1 MAIETYLMSK
11 VSIIIPVH
19 NVEKY
24 LRKCVESVVNQTLT
38 DIEIIL
44 VENLST
50 DSSYEVCMELAEQ
63 DSRIKVLKLDR
74 SGISYV
80 RNKGVE
86 AASSPYVAFVD
97 GDDIIKP
104 EMYSEMLNLAETND
118 LDLVTC
124 HLLKR
129 YEYRSDRLVYKSDGT
144 SVVYSS
150 DDFLKLCFESKIP
163 NSVCTLLCRKSL
175 FENIEFPEGVYFED
189 VATIWRLI
197 KASRQCGHINKAFYI
212 YLRHPG
218 SIVHTMN
225 FQKAEN
231 HARADRAKLTYISQ
245 NYSDDEILRLGMPS
259 ALVLFKMIIKMVKLA
274 KTDEEKALCIEYR
287 DFAMTLPHNYPYRKR
302 KYRIYQYMVTKHWNL
317 LCLLKRGCI
326 I

>member
-1 MAIETYLMSK
+1 MSK
-11 VSIIIPVH
+11 VSVIIPVH
-19 NVEKY
+19 NVAKY
-24 LRKCVESVVNQTLT
+24 LRKCVESVAQQTLT

-44 VENLST
+44 VENMST
-50 DSSYEVCMELAEQ
+50 DSYYEICLEIANQ
-63 DSRIKVLKLDR
+63 DKRIKVLKLDR
-74 SGISYV
+74 AGISYV

-86 AASSPYVAFVD
+86 AATSPYIAFVD
-97 GDDIIKP
+97 GDDIVAP
-104 EMYSEMLNLAETND
+104 EMYSEMLSFAETNN

-144 SVVYSS
+144 SAVYSS
-150 DDFLKLCFESKIP
+150 DEFLKRCFENKIP
-163 NSVCTLLCRKSL
+163 NSVCTLLCRKDL
-175 FENIEFPEGVYFED
+175 FNDIEFPEGVYFED

-197 KASRQCGHINKAFYI
+197 KASHKCGHINKAFYI

-231 HARADRAKLTYISQ
+231 HARADIAKLTYISQ
-245 NYSDDEILRLGMPS
+245 HYSNDEKLQLGMPS
-259 ALVLFKMIIKMVKLA
+259 ALVLFRMIFKMVKMA
-274 KTDEEKALCIEYR
+274 KTDEEKALCLEYR

-302 KYRIYQYMVTKHWNL
+302 KYRIYQYMVTKHWKL
-317 LCLLKRGCI
+317 LCLLKRGSI
-326 I
+326 L